1 MPDGSAERKII
12 ITMSLDLYIYSRR
25 PVRHQGTGVF
35 VRDNGQTRE
44 LKTIDEVQQH
54 FPDADLSDIH
64 VADSRD
70 PLMKMSHRR
79 LTFDWLVTRG
89 DSSKSRIYVWEN
101 KMY

>member
-44 LKTIDEVQQH
+44 LKTIDEVQYH
-54 FPDADLSDIH
+54 FPDADLLRKDFLKH
-64 VADSRD
+64 Y
-70 PLMKMSHRR
+70 RR
-79 LTFDWLVTRG
+79 LGRDRFIEVLKWNKRASDKELQ
-89 DSSKSRIYVWEN
+89 KIYKEI
-101 KMY
+101 K